1 MKITYKIYAGCG
13 HFGEVH
19 LVKEKQ
25 TGDIYAMKTI
35 RKFAQDTKRMS
46 FQEERNIMASSNS
59 PWITKLQYSFQD
71 SSYLFYVMEY
81 HPGGDL
87 LSKFLDKNLS
97 DVCYN
102 LGSLQVFCIGKEV
115 LYPKVPL
122 FFILPKLLLL

>member
-1 MKITYKIYAGCG
+1 VKIAFKIYAGCG

-87 LSKFLDKNLS
+87 LSKFLDKTFL
-97 DVCYN
+97 
-102 LGSLQVFCIGKEV
+102 VFAITLC
-115 LYPKVPL
+115 L
-122 FFILPKLLLL
+122 FRSFV